1 DPAVA
6 RLHLQAREAVAHRI
20 RARAAV
26 ALQVHPE
33 QAELAEL
40 REDLGGELG
49 LLEPSLDAGQHP
61 FGDELADGVTDHAL
75 LVREELVETEEVER
89 VGAHRRPL
97 YTGHR
102 AGGKLRSREAPE
114 PAVRPG
120 GRRAFVRQLPP
131 RPRAARAADAP

>member
-1 DPAVA
+1 
-6 RLHLQAREAVAHRI
+6 
-20 RARAAV
+20 
-26 ALQVHPE
+26 
-33 QAELAEL
+33 
-40 REDLGGELG
+40 
-49 LLEPSLDAGQHP
+49 
-61 FGDELADGVTDHAL
+61 DGVTDHAL
-75 LVREELVETEEVER
+75 LVREELVETEEVES

-131 RPRAARAADAP
+131 RTRAARAADAPVHPARARRAAVHHRAPGVRAVVPRGPVRARDRPYVAHRRGDAPAASPAGAG